1 METHSIL
8 RRVYF
13 ITWIIAGLTF
23 APPAFAQEATP
34 AQKST
39 TKSEMVPSL
48 IVVNAQ
54 GASLQGQTL
63 TLNGV
68 APSAIVFADR
78 PVRAAGHMLTTH
90 LLAGWGGASEGF
102 AKNPPN
108 ATVSVFSKDSA
119 TINDA
124 VVVLKAPKLEADRL
138 TFAVQVLEGDL
149 AGANGPASLFIDTAD
164 FEVSALQ
171 SMFPSTNWPPS
182 MRQHQ

>member
-48 IVVNAQ
+48 IVVNAH
-54 GASLQGQTL
+54 GASLQGETL

-108 ATVSVFSKDSA
+108 ATVSVFSKDNA

-124 VVVLKAPKLEADRL
+124 VVVLKAPKLEGDRL

-149 AGANGPASLFIDTAD
+149 AGADGPASDTAD
-164 FEVSALQ
+164 FEVNELQ
-171 SMFPSTNWPPS
+171 SMFPSTNWPSS
-182 MRQHQ
+182 MRR

>member
-54 GASLQGQTL
+54 GASLQGETL

-108 ATVSVFSKDSA
+108 ATVSVFSKDNA
-119 TINDA
+119 TIHDA
-124 VVVLKAPKLEADRL
+124 VLVLKAPKLEGDRL

-149 AGANGPASLFIDTAD
+149 AGANGPASVFIDTAD

>member
-149 AGANGPASLFIDTAD
+149 AGANGPATLFIDTAD

>member
-1 METHSIL
+1 
-8 RRVYF
+8 
-13 ITWIIAGLTF
+13 
-23 APPAFAQEATP
+23 
-34 AQKST
+34 
-39 TKSEMVPSL
+39 
-48 IVVNAQ
+48 
-54 GASLQGQTL
+54 
-63 TLNGV
+63 
-68 APSAIVFADR
+68 
-78 PVRAAGHMLTTH
+78 MLTTH
-90 LLAGWGGASEGF
+90 LLEGWGRGGEGF

-108 ATVSVFSKDSA
+108 ATVSVFSKDNA

-149 AGANGPASLFIDTAD
+149 AGANGPATLFIDTAD

>member
-23 APPAFAQEATP
+23 PALAHEANAP
-34 AQKST
+34 AQKGT

-54 GASLQGQTL
+54 GASLQGETL

-108 ATVSVFSKDSA
+108 ATVSVFSKDNA
-119 TINDA
+119 TIHDA
-124 VVVLKAPKLEADRL
+124 VLVFKAPKLEGDRL

>member
-23 APPAFAQEATP
+23 APPAFAQEANAP

-54 GASLQGQTL
+54 GASLQGETL

-108 ATVSVFSKDSA
+108 ATVSVSA
-119 TINDA
+119 KITQ
-124 VVVLKAPKLEADRL
+124 R
-138 TFAVQVLEGDL
+138 
-149 AGANGPASLFIDTAD
+149 
-164 FEVSALQ
+164 
-171 SMFPSTNWPPS
+171 STTLS
-182 MRQHQ
+182 